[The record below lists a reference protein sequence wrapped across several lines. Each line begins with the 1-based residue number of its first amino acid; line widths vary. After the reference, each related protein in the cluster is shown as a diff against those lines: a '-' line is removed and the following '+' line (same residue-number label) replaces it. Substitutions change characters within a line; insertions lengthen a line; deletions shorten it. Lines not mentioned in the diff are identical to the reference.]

1 MQVLPLK
8 STCASTKRSTSRC
21 GKRIWPVSPED
32 VSTAACLLDFYANR
46 LRFVPDLTSRRVRL
60 IRWVIENHPD
70 ISLTGFLERDLRIAA
85 ADPSVVTEIRSLW
98 LAQIAHYADNWHV
111 LLNAGNSMGLA
122 DPELA
127 AQWLWQGC
135 KLQPDNWEVA
145 GALGYIY
152 ANAIAGI
159 VAYGADL
166 QPTAIDRSRSHSEFS
181 QRAWNEASQ
190 DAVLATATG
199 RYLHSL
205 TMAHTSM
212 GVVRIDYDPLAEQLF
227 EKAQNLQYPAA
238 TPFNELGFLYENQS
252 WKRGDAAVRLTP
264 KSRIIDLTPTEAA
277 QRVVPRPAVPR
288 VVGFA
293 CGVKSSLERTDMS
306 GPAWR
311 RTLLQKTRW
320 RRSRR
325 KPLRECSFFGHCGSA
340 MSQFASEQR

>member
-1 MQVLPLK
+1 MSSGPAD
-8 STCASTKRSTSRC
+8 ASITSKVDMC
-21 GKRIWPVSPED
+21 INKEIYEPVWETYLAVSPED

-252 WKRGDAAVRLTP
+252 WKRCTGPDF
-264 KSRIIDLTPTEAA
+264 TELI
-277 QRVVPRPAVPR
+277 VP
-288 VVGFA
+288 
-293 CGVKSSLERTDMS
+293 S
-306 GPAWR
+306 
-311 RTLLQKTRW
+311 
-320 RRSRR
+320 
-325 KPLRECSFFGHCGSA
+325 
-340 MSQFASEQR
+340 